1 MTRNSLPSRPLD
13 VPEIDNADVDDK
25 IRVDAGLLIP
35 GRGDPIEN
43 GTLVCGTS
51 NASDSNERGKILYVG
66 TTSDLPSKYS
76 QLSVVKV
83 PVLMPGLWDCHVS
96 TRESCLLL
104 GETSQ
109 AKAQLLKSL

>member
-1 MTRNSLPSRPLD
+1 MTRNSLPSRTLGS
-13 VPEIDNADVDDK
+13 PESDNTDMDDK

-66 TTSDLPSKYS
+66 ATSDLPSKYS
-76 QLSVVKV
+76 QLSVFKV

-96 TRESCLLL
+96 TKEYCVLL
-104 GETSQ
+104 GE
-109 AKAQLLKSL
+109 ALKRKHSC